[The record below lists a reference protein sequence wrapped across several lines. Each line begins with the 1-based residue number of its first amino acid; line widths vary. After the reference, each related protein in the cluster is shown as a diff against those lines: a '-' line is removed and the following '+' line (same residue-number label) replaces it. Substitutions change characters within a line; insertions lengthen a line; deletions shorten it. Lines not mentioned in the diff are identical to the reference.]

1 MIDNIQIFLIDK
13 DIYQVEF
20 NRYKIVVVKAKDK
33 KQAIKKALKRIGV

>member
-33 KQAIKKALKRIGV
+33 KEAIKKALKRIGG